1 MQLEVIQQKEV
12 RFYEDELIAVQAADG
27 QVFVAVSQMCQI
39 LGVNERSQ
47 RRRIQ
52 NHRILSKGFARGD
65 ISTPPSPDGRGG
77 GRQEAGLLRVDLV
90 PLWLAGIE
98 VGKVIEDI
106 QPKLERFQLE
116 AAKILWEAFQEGR
129 LTANP
134 EFDALVE
141 AAANSETVQ
150 AYQIAQAVMK
160 LARQQ
165 ILIEAR
171 LSGRLDVHENRLT
184 DHDDRLEA
192 IETTLTDSGRNVTPD
207 QASQISQAVKAV
219 ALAQGKKSGRNEFGA
234 VYGELYRREG
244 VTSYKLIPARRFN
257 QVMKWLTDW
266 YQELTGQGELPF

>member
-12 RFYEDELIAVQAADG
+12 RFYEDDLTAVRAADG
-27 QVFVAVSQMCQI
+27 HVYVALTQMCQA
-39 LGVNERSQ
+39 LGLDTQ
-47 RRRIQ
+47 GQTRRI
-52 NHRILSKGFARGD
+52 R
-65 ISTPPSPDGRGG
+65 
-77 GRQEAGLLRVDLV
+77 RQEVLTDGLKGVDKLATPGGAQSGYVLRVDLV
-90 PLWLAGIE
+90 PLWLSGIRTAA
-98 VGKVIEDI
+98 VNEDAR
-106 QPKLERFQLE
+106 PKLERFQRE
-116 AAKILWEAFQEGR
+116 AAKVLWEAFQEGR
-129 LTANP
+129 LTADP
-134 EFDALVE
+134 EFDSLLE

-171 LSGRLDVHENRLT
+171 LSGRLDVHEHRLA

-192 IETTLTDSGRNVTPD
+192 IETTLTDKGRNVTPD

-244 VTSYKLIPARRFN
+244 VNSYKLLPAARFEY
-257 QVMKWLTDW
+257 VMGWLNEW
-266 YQELTGQGELPF
+266 YQELTGQGTLPF